1 MPQGSDPQDS
11 DPQGNDP
18 QEDTPPPPAAGT
30 GVAACA
36 DVTSVRPPLRA
47 LRAALFAAVC
57 TALSA
62 AGHAY
67 ASGHDLPPAALAP
80 AFAGTAVLGW
90 LAAARRRGPYAIG
103 AGLLAGQGA
112 LHLLFARTQPH
123 HPPPAP
129 SPADVPGPHGLPPD
143 PAPALIDPSVLTG
156 GYGMLLAHVLAAA
169 FCALWLARG
178 EAAFFQ
184 LARAVGALAFTPLR
198 LLLAL
203 ASAPDGVRRRTAPRY
218 STASARPHAVLLDHC
233 LVRRGPPAAG
243 SARPFG
249 PPSTRA
255 TAPGA
260 AV

>member
-1 MPQGSDPQDS
+1 M
-11 DPQGNDP
+11 
-18 QEDTPPPPAAGT
+18 
-30 GVAACA
+30 
-36 DVTSVRPPLRA
+36 TSARPPLRA

-67 ASGHDLPPAALAP
+67 TSGHDLPPTALAP
-80 AFAGTAVLGW
+80 ALAGTAVFGW

-103 AGLLAGQGA
+103 AGLLVGQGA
-112 LHLLFARTQPH
+112 LHLLFARTQAH
-123 HPPPAP
+123 HPPAPAP
-129 SPADVPGPHGLPPD
+129 APAPAAGTGPHGGAPD
-143 PAPALIDPSVLTG
+143 AVPALIDPAVLTG
-156 GYGMLLAHVLAAA
+156 GYGMLVAHLVAAV

-184 LARAVGALAFTPLR
+184 LARAVGALAFAPLR

-203 ASAPDGVRRRTAPRY
+203 AATPDDPRRRAAPRH
-218 STASARPHAVLLDHC
+218 STATARPHAVLLDHC
-233 LVRRGPPAAG
+233 LVRRGPPAAR
-243 SARPFG
+243 SACPFG